1 MISGRLYRAFWVLGR
16 GAHRVCGNEKAP
28 PARHPAPASGCIR
41 SWRLAAFVQSLW
53 LLGADVPVDRL
64 PLPLQGLSPDS
75 PGEEPPRVP
84 AEMTSHPVPFTD
96 TRLACVLRF

>member
-1 MISGRLYRAFWVLGR
+1 MSVVTR
-16 GAHRVCGNEKAP
+16 KP
-28 PARHPAPASGCIR
+28 PKPGTQSPASGCIR

-53 LLGADVPVDRL
+53 LLGADVPVGLL
-64 PLPLQGLSPDS
+64 PLPLQGPSPAS
-75 PGEEPPRVP
+75 PGEEPPRVL